1 MPRVGALSLPIPAP
15 DDAEITRR
23 VRALNA
29 DLVVLPEA
37 ALPGYRHARE
47 DASARARALDL
58 PVVVGFLDGQGS
70 AAGVRVGNRFIVY
83 RKRFLAPAEAR
94 VWRAGRDAVIA
105 DTPVGRV
112 GLLICADILQLQA
125 WEDLRGRVDLVAV
138 CAAWPHYRDRRA
150 PPGLGWLY
158 AGSPTYRDE
167 HLSRCA
173 RSLGVPVVFANAK
186 APAFD
191 GVCTIWDANGHAV
204 ATGDAVVSD
213 VGPATQGP
221 PLRHRG
227 RWAIFAPIYRV
238 AGRCSTALTSFR
250 NSASSS
256 SSGCHCTPTQNR
268 ADDNATASITPS
280 GARPITVNGPG
291 SSTA

>member
-37 ALPGYRHARE
+37 ALPGYHHVRE

-58 PVVVGFLDGQGS
+58 PVVIGFLDGVGS
-70 AAGVRVGNRFIVY
+70 AAGVHAGGQFVTY

-94 VWRAGRDAVIA
+94 VWQAGPDAVVV

-112 GLLICADILQLQA
+112 GLLICADVLQLQA

-158 AGSPTYRDE
+158 AGSPVYRDE
-167 HLSRCA
+167 HLGRCA
-173 RSLGVPVVFANAK
+173 RSLGVPVVFANAHS
-186 APAFD
+186 PAYD
-191 GVCTIWDANGHAV
+191 GICTIWDANGIAV
-204 ATGDAVVSD
+204 ATGGSIVSD
-213 VGPATQGP
+213 VSPGEPGP

-227 RWAIFAPIYRV
+227 RWAIFAPIYRG
-238 AGRCSTALTSFR
+238 AARCSVALTSFR
-250 NSASSS
+250 NRASSS
-256 SSGCHCTPTQNR
+256 SSGCHCTPTQNS
-268 ADDNATASITPS
+268 AVGSATASTTPS
-280 GARPITVNGPG
+280 GARPITTKGPG